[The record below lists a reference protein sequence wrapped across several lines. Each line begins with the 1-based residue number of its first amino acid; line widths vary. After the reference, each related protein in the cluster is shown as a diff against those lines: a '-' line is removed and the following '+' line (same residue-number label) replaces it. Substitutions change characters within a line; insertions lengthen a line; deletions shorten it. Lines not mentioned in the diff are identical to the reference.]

1 MVIRPGGTVLRILLM
16 VLGAHTLVAAEWTY
30 LPTVAYDD
38 ETVRCIWSGALAD
51 WGIDQAAGARASVDG
66 TGMAIDWIPGRDQAL
81 RLRGE
86 DAIVDLVAVPPGADR
101 DLDLVNG
108 RLVSGTAGAIL
119 VLSRIEARS
128 DRRWALIRALGD
140 DAPKPCAQALTW
152 PEPVPA
158 GISPLLR
165 QCVQARGLKP
175 DADGVLIEVHPAEGR
190 VGWKHREFRQTLAWL
205 VADLQVRG
213 AGAVTLVQPR
223 DLAQRDAALVPLR
236 EQVVDVANAYRC
248 RVLDPVELADEACW
262 RISPGLVGETLNEH
276 GRAVRA
282 RLHAAWIR

>member
-1 MVIRPGGTVLRILLM
+1 MIRSDGTVRRILLV
-16 VLGAHTLVAAEWTY
+16 VLAGHLLAGAEWTY
-30 LPTVAYDD
+30 RPTVAYDD
-38 ETVRCIWSGALAD
+38 ETVRCIWSGAQAD
-51 WGIDQAAGARASVDG
+51 WRIDEPAGARPSIDG
-66 TGMAIDWIPGRDQAL
+66 TGMAIDWIPGRDQGL
-81 RLRGE
+81 RLRGV
-86 DAIVDLVAVPPGADR
+86 DAIVDLLAVPPGSNR
-101 DLDLVNG
+101 DLDLRGG
-108 RLVSGTAGAIL
+108 RLVSGAADVIL

-140 DAPKPCAQALTW
+140 DTPKPCAQALTW
-152 PEPVPA
+152 PEDVPEGTA
-158 GISPLLR
+158 PLLQ
-165 QCVQARGLKP
+165 QCVQARDLAP
-175 DADGVLIEVHPAEGR
+175 DAGGVLVELHPGEGR
-190 VGWKHREFRQTLAWL
+190 IGWKHREFRQTLAWL

-213 AGAVTLVQPR
+213 AGAITLVQPR
-223 DLAQRDAALVPLR
+223 DIPPRDAALVPLR